1 MIDTIWWESLNRRR
15 RQEGVGRG
23 QREKSPFLT
32 ISRCWDRLCS
42 VFVAG
47 WLWPS
52 WKASV
57 ETTLIRVAGS
67 GHGGPSFLNAENR
80 KKIEEI
86 PTKHLK

>member
-1 MIDTIWWESLNRRR
+1 
-15 RQEGVGRG
+15 
-23 QREKSPFLT
+23 
-32 ISRCWDRLCS
+32 LCS